1 MTGLRIAA
9 PTVQD
14 VVVPAGVAFCAGAA
28 EVNGDIPGVLHAH
41 IPCPLLPLGMGSWA
55 PSADAGGGLGWPMG
69 RPYPPSVSA
78 STSCCH
84 CCGSIRSEVR
94 EVERGRGG
102 ERILINLFWG
112 IFSSLD
118 RIFSFMHTLP
128 SKEESIGVAAGPP
141 LRSLGIS
148 PVSVSGC
155 SGPVALSLQILPQPH
170 RLHRDQSQRCTLPGW
185 HHDFVFALPCLVW
198 LMPRWDSMHWGQL
211 VELEGGPR
219 SPLWGPAASASQ

>member
-1 MTGLRIAA
+1 MPSNSIVPQSDGTLPGLERGFGA
-9 PTVQD
+9 P
-14 VVVPAGVAFCAGAA
+14 
-28 EVNGDIPGVLHAH
+28 
-41 IPCPLLPLGMGSWA
+41 PLSA
-55 PSADAGGGLGWPMG
+55 PSPHPRAWILFRVW
-69 RPYPPSVSA
+69 
-78 STSCCH
+78 
-84 CCGSIRSEVR
+84 

-102 ERILINLFWG
+102 ERILINLCWG